1 MTLIPR
7 LSLIPGI
14 QWETNEPAEASASG
28 RTDDVRHPVFSICV
42 NLRTFF
48 NSRKKVIRRLTQMK
62 KM

>member
-1 MTLIPR
+1 MNRRKRVRPEEPTMSVI
-7 LSLIPGI
+7 LSF
-14 QWETNEPAEASASG
+14 QS
-28 RTDDVRHPVFSICV
+28 VSICV